1 MSGYVALTRSTYLF
15 PPHSRHRLSEN
26 QNDFLNGNVHGIG
39 RYGLVATSKPFSGI
53 GQKAMNVYL
62 SQRLQKLRQ
71 SERGSAAVEFALI
84 LPILASLVFG
94 AIDFGRMLWFQEVL
108 VNATRE
114 GTRQGTLFFSG
125 NGQAEIQ
132 AVVAQAL
139 NNGGVPTTGLNV
151 GVNGVGAG
159 TGNPLTVTSTIP
171 WQFFVIDSLIP
182 GITTNQLTASVT
194 MMNE

>member
-1 MSGYVALTRSTYLF
+1 MKKKHEKFFNLK
-15 PPHSRHRLSEN
+15 
-26 QNDFLNGNVHGIG
+26 FLRI
-39 RYGLVATSKPFSGI
+39 
-53 GQKAMNVYL
+53 
-62 SQRLQKLRQ
+62 
-71 SERGSAAVEFALI
+71 SERGTAAVEFALI
-84 LPILASLVFG
+84 LPVMATLIFG

-114 GTRQGTLFFSG
+114 GTRQGILFFSG

-139 NNGGVPTTGLNV
+139 NNGGVPTSGLNV
-151 GVNGVGAG
+151 GVTGVGTG